1 MSDPPP
7 ESIGPG
13 AKFGAY
19 EVRARLGAGGQG
31 HVFRAYDTDLRRE
44 VALKVLTG
52 HTRGVDAAHAEL
64 IREARRAAWLGRT
77 ASCPLLHVDDSSV
90 RTHHRDGAR

>member
-64 IREARRAAWLGRT
+64 IREARRAASLGH
-77 ASCPLLHVDDSSV
+77 AGICQVFHVGVSV
-90 RTHHRDGAR
+90 RTIHGDGAG